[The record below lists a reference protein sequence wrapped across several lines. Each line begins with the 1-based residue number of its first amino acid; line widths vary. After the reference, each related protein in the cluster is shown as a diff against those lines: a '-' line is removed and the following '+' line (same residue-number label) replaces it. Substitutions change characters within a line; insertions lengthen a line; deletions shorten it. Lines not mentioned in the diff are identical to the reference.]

1 MIKKF
6 KRLAN
11 TCLWCIN
18 NVYLYK
24 KDMSKIKLNEL
35 KFDDLNANKGNSKGG
50 KLISKSL
57 RELGAG
63 RSILLDKNNN
73 IIAGNKTIENAAKV
87 GYEDVLI
94 VETTG
99 NQIVAV
105 KRTDV
110 DLNSKKGRELALADN
125 STANANLVWD
135 EQNIEQIVNDW
146 DVETTEWGVVGFD
159 EEKEQSEPEDL
170 SDKLILEYKLEI
182 DCNSEEEQELL
193 YNDLTEKGYI
203 CRVLTL

>member
-1 MIKKF
+1 
-6 KRLAN
+6 
-11 TCLWCIN
+11 
-18 NVYLYK
+18 
-24 KDMSKIKLNEL
+24 MSKIKLNEL

-146 DVETTEWGVVGFD
+146 DVETTEWGVVRFD

-170 SDKLILEYKLEI
+170 SGKLILEYKLEI